1 MSGPINQLLTEIKDK
16 FCGVV
21 NPICRFFFLESPF
34 GAIFTGIT
42 ILGVIAANIPPA
54 RTSEISPAQYQT
66 LMETKHTPEA
76 QALLTT
82 ALNRGG
88 WISKSEYTQIM
99 ASNLDNSGRIQERLR
114 ELSL

>member
-1 MSGPINQLLTEIKDK
+1 MSGPINQLLTELKDK

-34 GAIFTGIT
+34 GAIFIGIT
-42 ILGVIAANIPPA
+42 ILGVIAANTP
-54 RTSEISPAQYQT
+54 TSEISPAQYQT

-88 WISKSEYTQIM
+88 WISKSEYRAIM
-99 ASNLDNSGRIQERLR
+99 DSNLDNSGRIQERLR
-114 ELSL
+114 ELSH